1 MTEPRP
7 AARLSECLA
16 IQHRARNDERGARAI
31 EEASAAYYADKVI
44 TGAQLG
50 QYLLNLHLIDEAELI
65 DGLKKR
71 DLEIENF
78 RKASP
83 LERSRVV
90 AQVIGDAARAVETL
104 NSLVGEKK

>member
-7 AARLSECLA
+7 AARLSEFLA
-16 IQHRARNDERGARAI
+16 ISRRAKGDERGARAI
-31 EEASAAYYADKVI
+31 EDACEAYYADKVI

-83 LERSRVV
+83 SERSRVV

-104 NSLVGEKK
+104 NSIVGKT